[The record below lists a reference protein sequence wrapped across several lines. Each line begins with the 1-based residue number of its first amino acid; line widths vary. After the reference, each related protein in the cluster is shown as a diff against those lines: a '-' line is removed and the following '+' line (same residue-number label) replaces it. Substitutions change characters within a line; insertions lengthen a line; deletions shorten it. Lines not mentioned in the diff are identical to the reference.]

1 MTCSPAHVDSVT
13 HQDQLLRRFSREREI
28 NEDSAEEKTRD
39 MCFGHP
45 QLTPRAVDNCN
56 CFAFMNLSCLHEEPF
71 VDLLL
76 HEDLREHP
84 SPKEIETA
92 C

>member
-1 MTCSPAHVDSVT
+1 MKKIEWRLYKSPVT

-28 NEDSAEEKTRD
+28 NEDSAEEKTRE

-56 CFAFMNLSCLHEEPF
+56 CFAFMNLSCLHE
-71 VDLLL
+71 
-76 HEDLREHP
+76 DLREHP